1 MKPAGQI
8 LIVDDDSMFRD
19 LYRDL
24 LSRDGYVV
32 ETAATREE
40 ALARLDEK
48 DWAVVILDLKLLGQQ
63 GPDEGIELIGDVRA
77 RSPGAKAIIVSA
89 YTSGDAIE
97 RAYAAGA
104 YDFLEK
110 PSKFFEH
117 HLRAKVRNAVEAVRE
132 HELGHL
138 DDSKAEARIVARWE
152 ALQTEHDANRKGLW
166 LEELMELLFRSVD
179 GFQVFPPR
187 RRSEDEEID
196 LVIRIDSSDPLWA
209 HEAPY
214 ILVECK
220 NWSRPVGP
228 DAFDRFRSK
237 IKRRYGRATL
247 GLFVAPGGFTE
258 GFHTT
263 RSTER
268 KGKILVVCIGP
279 AELAALV
286 AASDRNAELKR
297 LHAQAI
303 IDANGS
309 H

>member
-1 MKPAGQI
+1 MKSAGQI
-8 LIVDDDSMFRD
+8 LIVDDDPMFRD
-19 LYRDL
+19 LYRDVL
-24 LSRDGYVV
+24 RRDGYAVD
-32 ETAATREE
+32 TAASQEQ
-40 ALARLDEK
+40 ALARLDER
-48 DWAVVILDLKLLGQQ
+48 DWAVVILDLKL
-63 GPDEGIELIGDVRA
+63 PESDEGIELIGEVRA
-77 RSPGAKAIIVSA
+77 RSPGAKAIIVTA

-110 PSKFFEH
+110 QSKFFEH
-117 HLRAKVRNAVEAVRE
+117 HLRAKVRNAIEAVRE
-132 HELGHL
+132 HELGRMG
-138 DDSKAEARIVARWE
+138 DSEAEARIAERWQ
-152 ALQTEHDANRKGLW
+152 ALQNEQDANRKGLL
-166 LEELMELLFRSVD
+166 LEELMELVFRSVE
-179 GFQVFPPR
+179 GFRVFPPR

-196 LVIRIDSSDPLWA
+196 LVIQIDSGDLLWA
-209 HEAPY
+209 RESPY

-220 NWSRPVGP
+220 NWSRRAGP

-263 RSTER
+263 RSAER

-279 AELAALV
+279 DELAALV
-286 AASDRNAELKR
+286 AASDRNAELKK
-297 LHAQAI
+297 LHARAI
-303 IDANGS
+303 IEANGS

>member
-1 MKPAGQI
+1 M
-8 LIVDDDSMFRD
+8 
-19 LYRDL
+19 
-24 LSRDGYVV
+24 
-32 ETAATREE
+32 
-40 ALARLDEK
+40 
-48 DWAVVILDLKLLGQQ
+48 
-63 GPDEGIELIGDVRA
+63 
-77 RSPGAKAIIVSA
+77 
-89 YTSGDAIE
+89 
-97 RAYAAGA
+97 
-104 YDFLEK
+104 
-110 PSKFFEH
+110 
-117 HLRAKVRNAVEAVRE
+117 RE

-138 DDSKAEARIVARWE
+138 DDREAEARVADKWQV
-152 ALQTEHDANRKGLW
+152 LQGERDANRKGLL
-166 LEELMELLFRSVD
+166 LEELMELLFRSVH

-209 HEAPY
+209 REAPY

-220 NWSRPVGP
+220 NWSRPVSA
-228 DAFDRFRSK
+228 DAFDRFRNK